1 MSDRIDDLI
10 ISSLS
15 GIGMHLSC
23 RAISRRIEKIY
34 GIRLSPQLISAHISL
49 HIDADATSTKV
60 RKYRLDK
67 PADEHILKLSPLV
80 EKRESWGEAE
90 AIDR

>member
-1 MSDRIDDLI
+1 MSDRVDDLI

-23 RAISRRIEKIY
+23 RAISRRIEKIH
-34 GIRLSPQLISAHISL
+34 GIRLSPQLISAHITL
-49 HIDADATSTKV
+49 HIDVDSTSTKV
-60 RKYRLDK
+60 RKYRLN
-67 PADEHILKLSPLV
+67 EHILKPPSLA
-80 EKRESWGEAE
+80 EDRESWGEAE

>member
-1 MSDRIDDLI
+1 MSDRVDDLI

-23 RAISRRIEKIY
+23 RAISRRIEKIH
-34 GIRLSPQLISAHISL
+34 GIRLSPQLISAHITL
-49 HIDADATSTKV
+49 HIDADSTSTKV
-60 RKYRLDK
+60 RKYRLN
-67 PADEHILKLSPLV
+67 EHILKLPSLA
-80 EKRESWGEAE
+80 EDRESWGEAE

>member
-49 HIDADATSTKV
+49 HVDADATSTKV
-60 RKYRLDK
+60 RKYRLNE
-67 PADEHILKLSPLV
+67 PTDEHILKLPPLV